1 MSSIKRFCKSCFKIS
16 TVYNVIW
23 VIVMDDNFFSERL
36 ASLRIMKGVS
46 AREMS
51 LALGQNESYIN
62 RIENRIN
69 YPSMQLFF
77 YICDYLDITPAEFFD
92 TERSNPSKL
101 REVYENLIHLDAS
114 QLEIVDAVILGLLK
128 KP

>member
-1 MSSIKRFCKSCFKIS
+1 MSYFEHCRA
-16 TVYNVIW
+16 YNGLQVI
-23 VIVMDDNFFSERL
+23 IMYDSFFSDRL
-36 ASLRIMKGVS
+36 AALRAKKGVS

-69 YPSMQLFF
+69 YPSMRGFF

-92 TERSNPSKL
+92 IERADPSRL
-101 REVYENLIHLDAS
+101 REIYEDLVHLDAL
-114 QLEIVDAVILGLLK
+114 QLEIVDSVIQGLLNRSNR
-128 KP
+128 